1 MIQPQANKWILLSS
15 EILKRTLKT
24 LGELPDRNFKRLLHI
39 LKKCED
45 VILDGTESP
54 IQHPV
59 DEDKQSVCYSG
70 KKTHSIKNNLFCTGT
85 LRIVWLSSTY
95 EDHVYDKKYVMKSR
109 FCFLRELDFGRIS
122 VSSDTGLMVSKY
134 VCSRRNL
141 TEKNLPLMKSKRI
154 GGFRELELKLSV
166 YR

>member
-1 MIQPQANKWILLSS
+1 MKTSS
-15 EILKRTLKT
+15 QFAI
-24 LGELPDRNFKRLLHI
+24 
-39 LKKCED
+39 
-45 VILDGTESP
+45 V
-54 IQHPV
+54 V
-59 DEDKQSVCYSG
+59 
-70 KKTHSIKNNLFCTGT
+70 KKTHSIKNNLFCTGN

-154 GGFRELELKLSV
+154 GGFRKLELKLSV